1 MMTTDSIADMIIRIK
16 NALAA
21 GHTEVVIPHS
31 KLKAAIAEILVRE
44 NYVSKT
50 ESLEMKPQ
58 NQIKLKLRY
67 EGSLPAISGVKRA
80 SKPGRR
86 LYVSVNKIPVTL
98 DGYGIT
104 LLSTNQ
110 GILTDKEAR
119 LKNVGGEIICQIW

>member
-1 MMTTDSIADMIIRIK
+1 MTTDSIADMIIRIK

-21 GHTEVVIPHS
+21 GHSEVVIPHS